1 MPAVGQPAAGWQ
13 PAGCARKQPAAA
25 CSAAPQSNTLT
36 RSPCLPYRPML
47 VSACKRMSL
56 DEAPTYTVRL
66 PAAVS
71 QRLLAVAQYCKRRN
85 STCCVSALLCPA
97 GILTRS
103 NCASAFTANCAPPG
117 AFFGAPRYT
126 CATSSPAALPVF
138 FTLKLTSSPP
148 ALASATLKFA
158 NEQVIDQNPGPI
170 GNNGCLPC

>member
-1 MPAVGQPAAGWQ
+1 
-13 PAGCARKQPAAA
+13 
-25 CSAAPQSNTLT
+25 
-36 RSPCLPYRPML
+36 ML

-85 STCCVSALLCPA
+85 YTCCVSALLCPA

-103 NCASAFTANCAPPG
+103 NCASAFTANCAQPG

-148 ALASATLKFA
+148 SLARATLILEYWNVVYDKPCP
-158 NEQVIDQNPGPI
+158 N
-170 GNNGCLPC
+170 GNSGCLPC